1 MRLSAYLQYGIIFLS
16 LIENGKIYRLRS
28 RLERDVVQLHR
39 FLLPFVRGC
48 CRRLPWRRVL
58 AGQVDTRRLLRCWY
72 RKPALPASQQT
83 GQARLASLRAAAA
96 VVVRPCRVTAAAAAA
111 VVLLVGIVQLR
122 LIESNVSR
130 GCQWMSLCS
139 VRTTSLPISFFLR
152 FNDFA
157 VFLFFFSR
165 YWFVCLTGMI
175 EQMLGCVSPELFQF
189 VDAKCVQDK

>member
-1 MRLSAYLQYGIIFLS
+1 
-16 LIENGKIYRLRS
+16 
-28 RLERDVVQLHR
+28 
-39 FLLPFVRGC
+39 
-48 CRRLPWRRVL
+48 
-58 AGQVDTRRLLRCWY
+58 
-72 RKPALPASQQT
+72 
-83 GQARLASLRAAAA
+83 LRAVAA

-175 EQMLGCVSPELFQF
+175 EQMLGCVSPELFQV